1 MLNNVEFKRGWG
13 LGVGVAST
21 AKSCQ
26 QNACRNPGLG
36 LCSVLGLPVP
46 SQAPV
51 METHP
56 QLFSDA
62 EGVERLAREAV
73 C

>member
-1 MLNNVEFKRGWG
+1 MRGWEALPKAANKMYVETQG
-13 LGVGVAST
+13 LVFA
-21 AKSCQ
+21 
-26 QNACRNPGLG
+26 
-36 LCSVLGLPVP
+36 VLGLPVP
-46 SQAPV
+46 SQPPV

-62 EGVERLAREAV
+62 EGVERLTREAV